1 MIDKGFWLYRLMN
14 VELEQAVER
23 QDEGTTVN
31 NEDGAGSWFGNWFG
45 GEERTTPAPLPI
57 ALSVEQCQCP
67 MGYIGSSCQVKVGNS
82 KGAI

>member
-1 MIDKGFWLYRLMN
+1 MN

-31 NEDGAGSWFGNWFG
+31 NEDGDGSWFGNWFG
-45 GEERTTPAPLPI
+45 GEERTTPAPLPT

>member
-45 GEERTTPAPLPI
+45 GEERTTPAPLPT

-67 MGYIGSSCQVKVGNS
+67 MGYVGSSCQVKVGNS